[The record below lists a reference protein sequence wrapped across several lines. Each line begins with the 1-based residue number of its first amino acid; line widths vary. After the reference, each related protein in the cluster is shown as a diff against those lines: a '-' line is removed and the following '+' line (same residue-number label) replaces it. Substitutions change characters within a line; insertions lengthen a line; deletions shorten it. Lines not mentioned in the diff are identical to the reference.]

1 MDYNKNTRAELVAY
15 CKAQKIKGYSKKDK
29 GEIIALLLGKTDSKL
44 NTASGT
50 GTSASGASVS
60 GASGAGTGTSGPVK
74 RLNYIGSKFQLL
86 DWLTEHIREKTGWAT
101 FAGKRIAD
109 LFAGTGIVSHYFRT
123 QSACVF
129 SNDAELYSA
138 VITHAFTLSSYTL
151 QCASI
156 LRELQAELNANKHA
170 QTVGFITE
178 KYSPYNGNERMFFT
192 VENAKRIDYLR
203 QRLEDLQLADVDEY
217 KFLLASLLLSADA
230 VSNVPAVYGCYLKKF
245 KAKALK
251 NLLFVPIHTMQA
263 SREASS
269 NTFNKDVLS
278 AELLSELPASLDMV
292 YLDPPYN
299 ERQYSKNYFPL
310 NMIALT
316 PTQQN
321 EEKPLKGKTGIPESC
336 FLSPFCRKGK
346 PVEDAFE
353 KLFKHLDT
361 QWLFLSYN
369 SESIVSKD
377 KMLALMGKY
386 GTVSVIEKPYKRFKS
401 FEYNEDKE
409 ICEYL
414 FCLQKK

>member
-1 MDYNKNTRAELVAY
+1 MDYTKNTRAELVAY

-29 GEIIALLLGKTDSKL
+29 GEIIALLSGKLDK
-44 NTASGT
+44 AS
-50 GTSASGASVS
+50 A
-60 GASGAGTGTSGPVK
+60 PVK

-138 VITHAFTLSSYTL
+138 VITHAFTKSSFTL
-151 QCASI
+151 QCSAI
-156 LRELQAELNANKHA
+156 IEQLQAELNANKHA

-203 QRLEDLQLADVDEY
+203 QRIEDLYNADIDQH

-263 SREASS
+263 SSEALSAV
-269 NTFNKDVLS
+269 FNKDVLS
-278 AELLSELPASLDMV
+278 ADLLSQLPASLDMV

-316 PTQQN
+316 PTQQK
-321 EEKPLKGKTGIPESC
+321 EERPLKGKTGIPESC

-346 PVEDAFE
+346 TVEDAFE
-353 KLFKHLDT
+353 KLFKELDT

-369 SESIVSKD
+369 SESIVSKE

-386 GTVSVIEKPYKRFKS
+386 GTATVIEKPYKRFKS

-409 ICEYL
+409 IFEYL